1 MEAKSYEEGLAKI
14 VEMVK
19 RLQSTLLLH
28 QSKLEES
35 FRRARQGF
43 SLAFE
48 KFHRWIKE
56 AIKEEIN
63 QEGQVDFLGV
73 QLNQRSPNRKGLKK
87 MKQFRIDQL
96 EANLERF
103 KIDQAAINSEA
114 AKQWAF
120 LQATI
125 EKNKVEADR
134 QFAEIMNALKALQ
147 PPTTLPAT
155 IPHFEENRRQSFSGK
170 EVKDNCFKGAHVT
183 EVADECGG
191 KNLPLTDSTFKDL
204 DTEDICTCVGVLESA
219 NSQDSTNPTW
229 AGDQS
234 RIREKDVPSH
244 GPRKRH
250 LGGQIFGLE
259 LIIGL
264 HCDPGRGEDR
274 VTWNPGINYH
284 PSERKWNFCLNSFI
298 ESNIMNNHVFQHFRP
313 DDRHER
319 RAVKRRVWDPGI
331 TGAMTKIN
339 DVEANLEQFKSE
351 TLAWQKET
359 SNRFDRMQE
368 SIDKNKADADRQFA
382 EMLQLLK
389 ALQPPTTLPATI
401 PRFEENSGQCF
412 SSDEVE
418 KEELILT
425 SAVDKGDFTSP
436 ILAVKEDLGKK
447 LIDDLDE
454 PLMVL
459 ESDGVIN
466 KNEFAVVALVVAV
479 APIVVAPVAVA
490 PIVVA
495 PIAVAPIAPVV
506 VTPVE
511 PSFILLGRK
520 IKQNQAEQK
529 LGCEICLQEPV
540 PAQRRTW
547 DPGITQYDV
556 MEQHLEDKV
565 FLGAGVLI

>member
-1 MEAKSYEEGLAKI
+1 MNALKALQPPTTLLAAIPRFEENSGQSFSSVGVEKEGKDIGFLGALMDMVGKTYHKQQTDNMLKNLNLEDISTCIGSPESINNQESRITIGEGDQSRVPEKNAPSHVLRKQQLGGLIFDAKVEIPVGRNWNIVFQHFELLDDRHAKRALQRKVCDPGLAPGI
-14 VEMVK
+14 
-19 RLQSTLLLH
+19 TG
-28 QSKLEES
+28 
-35 FRRARQGF
+35 GF
-43 SLAFE
+43 
-48 KFHRWIKE
+48 
-56 AIKEEIN
+56 
-63 QEGQVDFLGV
+63 
-73 QLNQRSPNRKGLKK
+73 KK
-87 MKQFRIDQL
+87 MEQFRIDQL

-331 TGAMTKIN
+331 TGG
-339 DVEANLEQFKSE
+339 E
-351 TLAWQKET
+351 
-359 SNRFDRMQE
+359 
-368 SIDKNKADADRQFA
+368 
-382 EMLQLLK
+382 
-389 ALQPPTTLPATI
+389 
-401 PRFEENSGQCF
+401 C
-412 SSDEVE
+412 
-418 KEELILT
+418 
-425 SAVDKGDFTSP
+425 
-436 ILAVKEDLGKK
+436 
-447 LIDDLDE
+447 
-454 PLMVL
+454 
-459 ESDGVIN
+459 
-466 KNEFAVVALVVAV
+466 
-479 APIVVAPVAVA
+479 
-490 PIVVA
+490 
-495 PIAVAPIAPVV
+495 
-506 VTPVE
+506 
-511 PSFILLGRK
+511 
-520 IKQNQAEQK
+520 
-529 LGCEICLQEPV
+529 
-540 PAQRRTW
+540 
-547 DPGITQYDV
+547 
-556 MEQHLEDKV
+556 
-565 FLGAGVLI
+565 

>member
-1 MEAKSYEEGLAKI
+1 ME
-14 VEMVK
+14 
-19 RLQSTLLLH
+19 
-28 QSKLEES
+28 
-35 FRRARQGF
+35 
-43 SLAFE
+43 
-48 KFHRWIKE
+48 
-56 AIKEEIN
+56 
-63 QEGQVDFLGV
+63 
-73 QLNQRSPNRKGLKK
+73 
-87 MKQFRIDQL
+87 QFKIDQL

-331 TGAMTKIN
+331 TGG
-339 DVEANLEQFKSE
+339 E
-351 TLAWQKET
+351 
-359 SNRFDRMQE
+359 
-368 SIDKNKADADRQFA
+368 
-382 EMLQLLK
+382 
-389 ALQPPTTLPATI
+389 
-401 PRFEENSGQCF
+401 C
-412 SSDEVE
+412 
-418 KEELILT
+418 
-425 SAVDKGDFTSP
+425 
-436 ILAVKEDLGKK
+436 
-447 LIDDLDE
+447 
-454 PLMVL
+454 
-459 ESDGVIN
+459 
-466 KNEFAVVALVVAV
+466 
-479 APIVVAPVAVA
+479 
-490 PIVVA
+490 
-495 PIAVAPIAPVV
+495 
-506 VTPVE
+506 
-511 PSFILLGRK
+511 
-520 IKQNQAEQK
+520 
-529 LGCEICLQEPV
+529 
-540 PAQRRTW
+540 
-547 DPGITQYDV
+547 
-556 MEQHLEDKV
+556 
-565 FLGAGVLI
+565 